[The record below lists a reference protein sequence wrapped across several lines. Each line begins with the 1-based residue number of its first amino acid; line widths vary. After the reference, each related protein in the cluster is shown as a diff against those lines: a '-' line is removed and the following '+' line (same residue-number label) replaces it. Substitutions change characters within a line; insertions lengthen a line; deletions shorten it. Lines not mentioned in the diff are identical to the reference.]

1 MVREV
6 TKKLSI
12 QHKHKAFEFDTED
25 LLMLNIGQK
34 DFLEDLI
41 LQLDLQARDRQER
54 ERKMS

>member
-12 QHKHKAFEFDTED
+12 QHKHKAFDTED
-25 LLMLNIGQK
+25 LMMLNIGQK

-41 LQLDLQARDRQER
+41 LQLDLQARDRPER